1 MTTILSM
8 AMVRSSIVGEE
19 LVVLFSFFCFYWKML
34 LILSPLAMST
44 IGTDAE
50 DGPVS
55 KRRKTKK
62 VVSGTEQITATVD
75 AV

>member
-1 MTTILSM
+1 M
-8 AMVRSSIVGEE
+8 
-19 LVVLFSFFCFYWKML
+19 ML

-55 KRRKTKK
+55 KHCKMKK
-62 VVSGTEQITATVD
+62 VVSGTEQIAATVD
-75 AV
+75 AM